1 MRTKY
6 PSVINAYYSKEQSAL
21 FNLYMN
27 MSPDGTKEI
36 LGIADDLWNGIKN
49 NRISVLK
56 DREARPDARIA
67 SLLSFLGPIPCRCV
81 YRLVRK

>member
-1 MRTKY
+1 
-6 PSVINAYYSKEQSAL
+6 
-21 FNLYMN
+21 MN